1 MDLLSVGL
9 HVSLL
14 EVGSEPM
21 EVLVVRQQGV
31 GLGTVEVAVPDTE
44 QSKDHRHLKFRSNWK
59 ELRSY

>member
-1 MDLLSVGL
+1 
-9 HVSLL
+9 
-14 EVGSEPM
+14 M